1 MDYQAPVEDMLF
13 LMTRLAGL
21 GRIARLPGF
30 EEATPDTAA
39 AVLDE
44 AARFAGGVLA
54 PLNTAGDRT
63 PPVLKGGR
71 VRMTPGFGEAFAQF
85 ANGGWQGLRH
95 PVEHGGQ
102 GMPRVLATACL
113 EMWNAANLSFAL
125 CPLLTDGAIEALLAA
140 GSEDQCRR
148 YLPPLIAGAWT
159 GTMNLTEPQAGSDLA
174 SVRTRAVPQDD
185 GSYRVF
191 GTKIFITYGDHDM
204 AENIVHLVL
213 ARLPDAPPGVKG
225 LSLFLVPQ
233 FLLTADEAVHNAEPA
248 SAMALGDGVR
258 NDVSCTSIEHK
269 LGIHGSPTAV
279 LQFGDKGGA
288 WGEMLGE
295 PNQGLQT
302 MFIMMNAARFGVGVQ
317 GLGQADRATQAARAY
332 AKQRMQGQAVTS
344 PQSSGAGA
352 ADKAASAAMRPIIAH
367 PDVRR
372 SVATMRALTE
382 AARALAIFAASRG
395 DHAERNPDAAVRRA
409 AQAQYAFL
417 VPIVK
422 GWTTE
427 MAVEVASIG
436 IQVHGGMGF
445 IEETG
450 VAQYYRDAR
459 ILPIYEGTTAIQAN
473 DLVGRKTA
481 RDEGAVA
488 QHWLSCIDDCIAAL
502 ERAAL
507 GGTPIRDGGA
517 PGADALAH
525 RSATA
530 TAATATATAT
540 ATAMEGGAIPVAA
553 GAGVDADEASSWASI
568 AAQLSQ
574 ARLAYAAVVDFIV
587 NTAQSDPVAAYAGS
601 VAYLQLAGVTL
612 AGWQLAR
619 AALLAANLD
628 DGYAAEDGDSAGTAT
643 DVPLPVAASADF
655 ARTKRAIAR
664 CFAEQVMPRTSAWR
678 IAIVSGS
685 GDQGIFALPDALL

>member
-13 LMTRLAGL
+13 LMTRLGGL
-21 GRIARLPGF
+21 DRIARLPGF

-44 AARFAGGVLA
+44 AARFASGVLA
-54 PLNTAGDRT
+54 PLNAVGDRT
-63 PPVLKGGR
+63 PAGWQGGR
-71 VRMTPGFGEAFAQF
+71 VKTTPGFGEAFTQF
-85 ANGGWQGLRH
+85 ANSGWQGLRH

-125 CPLLTDGAIEALLAA
+125 CPLLTDGAVEALLAA

-148 YLPPLIAGAWT
+148 YLPPLIAGTWT

-174 SVRTRAVPQDD
+174 RVRTRAEPQED
-185 GSYRVF
+185 GSYRLF

-225 LSLFLVPQ
+225 ISLFLVPK
-233 FLLTADEAVHNAEPA
+233 FLLTADEAVLNAEPA

-288 WGEMLGE
+288 WGEMLGK

-317 GLGQADRATQAARAY
+317 GIGQADRATQAARAY
-332 AKQRMQGQAVTS
+332 AKQRLQGQAVSTPLPALDAS
-344 PQSSGAGA
+344 AGA
-352 ADKAASAAMRPIIAH
+352 EAGHAANAAQRAIIAH

-395 DHAERNPDAAVRRA
+395 DHAEHGTDAAARRV
-409 AQAQYAFL
+409 AQAQYEFL
-417 VPIVK
+417 VPIIK
-422 GWTTE
+422 GWSTE
-427 MAVEVASIG
+427 MAVEVANIG
-436 IQVHGGMGF
+436 IQVHGGMGY

-473 DLVGRKTA
+473 DLVGRKTV
-481 RDEGAVA
+481 RDEGLVA
-488 QHWLSCIDDCIAAL
+488 QHWLSCIDDCIDAL

-507 GGTPIRDGGA
+507 GSSAKAGQSDLGGQERQA
-517 PGADALAH
+517 AD
-525 RSATA
+525 S
-530 TAATATATAT
+530 
-540 ATAMEGGAIPVAA
+540 VA
-553 GAGVDADEASSWASI
+553 VDADAAASWSSI

-574 ARLAYAAVVDFIV
+574 ARVAYAAVVDFIV
-587 NTAQSDPVAAYAGS
+587 NTAQTDPVAAYAGS
-601 VAYLQLAGVTL
+601 VAYLHLAGVTL

-619 AALLAANLD
+619 AALLAAGLD
-628 DGYAAEDGDSAGTAT
+628 DGYVQPEGEGEATASGALPMAVSAE
-643 DVPLPVAASADF
+643 F
-655 ARTKRAIAR
+655 ARTKRAVAR

-678 IAIVSGS
+678 IAIVSTR
-685 GDQGIFALPDALL
+685 GDQGIYALPDAWL